1 MVSCVDCFI
10 FSCNSMNL
18 RISGLTLVILAV
30 ANGGINAQPTTST
43 PNSSTSPSPFTTS
56 QLGKNQDTLAQASI
70 VAAGTVFEAKLLE
83 DLSSAK
89 NNSQD
94 RFTLREQN
102 PLFGGNRL
110 LKKAQVE
117 GHLENVTKA
126 ARGTK
131 ASLHVVFDDIIL
143 NNGTRL
149 PIDAALVNTR
159 LETKTQGHGLRNA
172 AVLLGGAVAGHYLN
186 KRTGLPFGTAAGAA
200 AASAYVFNSPGGDLV
215 LHRGTRFKIK
225 LNRDLNISSTGA

>member
-1 MVSCVDCFI
+1 
-10 FSCNSMNL
+10 MNV
-18 RISGLTLVILAV
+18 RIYGRGWTTSLLTLVFLAV
-30 ANGGINAQPTTST
+30 SNSGINAQPKELA
-43 PNSSTSPSPFTTS
+43 PNSSTSLTALTTS
-56 QLGKNQDTLAQASI
+56 FQPAENQGTLAQANI
-70 VAAGTVFEAKLLE
+70 VPAGTVFEAKLLE

-102 PLFGGNRL
+102 PLVGGNRL
-110 LKKAQVE
+110 LKGAQVE
-117 GHLENVTKA
+117 GHVEDVTKA

-131 ASLHVVFDDIIL
+131 ASMHIVFDDIIL

-172 AVLLGGAVAGHYLN
+172 AVLLGGAVAGHYLHN
-186 KRTGLPFGTAAGAA
+186 RTGLPMGTAAGAA
-200 AASAYVFNSPGGDLV
+200 AASAYVFNSPGGEVV
-215 LHRGTRFKIK
+215 LRRGTTFKIK
-225 LNRDLNISSTGA
+225 LNQDLNLSSAGA